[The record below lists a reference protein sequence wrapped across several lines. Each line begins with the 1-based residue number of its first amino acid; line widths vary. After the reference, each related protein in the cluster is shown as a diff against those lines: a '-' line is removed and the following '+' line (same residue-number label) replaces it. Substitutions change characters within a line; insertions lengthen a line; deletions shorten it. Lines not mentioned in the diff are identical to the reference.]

1 MSKFYDVEE
10 RRKEKKKRERTMSL
24 IHIVENVNF
33 EPIL

>member
-10 RRKEKKKRERTMSL
+10 RRKKKKKKRLMSL